1 MTPLLPRIHTW
12 PYSLSMDECPLC
24 SKAIPEGQKIQ
35 VTAKGAC
42 SVCGLDLN
50 ADTRS
55 IEYEQTD
62 QEKARLAEIRRLQR
76 IAYGPTLQSA
86 QLTKTKGLL
95 ALTILIC
102 IFVYLYIDKQ
112 NKETAPRNRIEVTYR
127 AFNLMFGPGSGL
139 ADDEKLEEFKYW
151 RMSPVR
157 WKGTVNYIN
166 LGPEDDLYVTLN
178 HVSRLPSSNVLVHFS
193 ERWRD
198 QLADLKVGHFLRYTG
213 RISEFDRG
221 TSFITLKQGK
231 IIGDPR

>member
-1 MTPLLPRIHTW
+1 M
-12 PYSLSMDECPLC
+12 
-24 SKAIPEGQKIQ
+24 
-35 VTAKGAC
+35 
-42 SVCGLDLN
+42 CGLDLN

-127 AFNLMFGPGSGL
+127 AFNLMRTMKSWKSSSIGACRRSG
-139 ADDEKLEEFKYW
+139 
-151 RMSPVR
+151 
-157 WKGTVNYIN
+157 
-166 LGPEDDLYVTLN
+166 
-178 HVSRLPSSNVLVHFS
+178 
-193 ERWRD
+193 
-198 QLADLKVGHFLRYTG
+198 G
-213 RISEFDRG
+213 RE
-221 TSFITLKQGK
+221 
-231 IIGDPR
+231 P